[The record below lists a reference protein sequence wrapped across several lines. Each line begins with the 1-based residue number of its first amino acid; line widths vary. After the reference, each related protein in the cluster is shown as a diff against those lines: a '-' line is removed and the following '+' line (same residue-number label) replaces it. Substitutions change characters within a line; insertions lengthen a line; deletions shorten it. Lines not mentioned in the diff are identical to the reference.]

1 MVWNEREA
9 GKVVKEAK
17 KSVTSV
23 LVSKH
28 WHRVPRRV
36 GGPIGTTVNL
46 SFLFKLLI
54 AL

>member
-1 MVWNEREA
+1 MAGSEREA
-9 GKVVKEAK
+9 GEVVKEAK
-17 KSVTSV
+17 KRDTSV

-36 GGPIGTTVNL
+36 GGPIGTTVNS